1 MNNVID
7 MSQTVEIKNRIFE
20 CQLDE
25 ESNNVYRELFLFS
38 DKKPKVVTDRAI
50 IRQLNQIFPKVVF
63 EE

>member
-7 MSQTVEIKNRIFE
+7 MSQTVQIKNRIFE
-20 CQLDE
+20 RQLDE

-50 IRQLNQIFPKVVF
+50 IRQLNQIFPKVAF